1 MSESE
6 VKPSSGC
13 IKSDREKY
21 EPKSRDEVEKEMGG
35 IGFDQARE
43 EKKKAEE
50 ADQESVLF
58 SCVRCGLNE
67 MCHYLGRQPPSHKKK
82 LNFKED
88 TFVMRDPFTPRA
100 TLPGQSFN
108 KSPWSGAN
116 ILVIGGTC
124 SICGRV
130 VCVDCSTF
138 YTRRYCLDCASNHI
152 REFPADI
159 GAKIQKKLESIS

>member
-6 VKPSSGC
+6 VKPSSGS
-13 IKSDREKY
+13 IKSEREKY

-67 MCHYLGRQPPSHKKK
+67 MCHYLGRYVNTKR
-82 LNFKED
+82 
-88 TFVMRDPFTPRA
+88 M
-100 TLPGQSFN
+100 
-108 KSPWSGAN
+108 
-116 ILVIGGTC
+116 GTYY
-124 SICGRV
+124 V
-130 VCVDCSTF
+130 L
-138 YTRRYCLDCASNHI
+138 Y
-152 REFPADI
+152 
-159 GAKIQKKLESIS
+159 